1 MIIISKKSQL
11 LRWSK
16 LDNRL
21 NKLSK
26 FLLNG
31 TNNEA
36 QTENSCLKIV
46 SITPFFL
53 SKNLRSL
60 CSPAIILFRT
70 FFYDIAK
77 ALSNPWNQL
86 IVWWIRIINLNWRLA
101 NCQRTVC
108 ADDHAHFFVKRHLK
122 GVIIFEDYLCDDR
135 NSHIWFSNI
144 HSHLFITSSVYY
156 EPK

>member
-16 LDNRL
+16 LDNHL

-122 GVIIFEDYLCDDR
+122 GVIIFEDYLCFDR

-144 HSHLFITSSVYY
+144 HSHLFTTSSVYY